1 MLRDLHVRQAHQSQP
16 LRELPGAAI
25 GQYVTYRHKRQQP
38 HYCND
43 DYHDD
48 HTWIA
53 EAFARNH
60 QSGGDVAFPG
70 TKRQCP
76 SRINTRPAEHPTHA
90 EPQCNQE
97 QSGEDAACAEDM
109 ENLVDIRHCEQQ
121 HHRNK
126 NYVGN
131 PVERGLHSR
140 G

>member
-1 MLRDLHVRQAHQSQP
+1 MIRLSANSVLQSRVGDLLHRGPRVVLRDLHVRQAHQSQP

-76 SRINTRPAEHPTHA
+76 SRISTRSPERPAHTES
-90 EPQCNQE
+90 QCN
-97 QSGEDAACAEDM
+97 
-109 ENLVDIRHCEQQ
+109 
-121 HHRNK
+121 
-126 NYVGN
+126 
-131 PVERGLHSR
+131 
-140 G
+140 